1 MGCGV
6 DWRRSF
12 ITTDVNPY
20 YDSFIRWQFG
30 VLRRQV
36 QAPSCMADPDRS
48 DPVEERP
55 GKVAAAGGACVGAE
69 AASLCGQGRIVK
81 DKRLAVY
88 SPKDGQPCADHDRA
102 TGEGVGPQDYTLIK
116 LQALELPGKL
126 AALQVRHTL

>member
-1 MGCGV
+1 MH
-6 DWRRSF
+6 R
-12 ITTDVNPY
+12 
-20 YDSFIRWQFG
+20 
-30 VLRRQV
+30 
-36 QAPSCMADPDRS
+36 
-48 DPVEERP
+48 
-55 GKVAAAGGACVGAE
+55 AE
-69 AASLCGQGRIVK
+69 AMLLHVQGRIVK